1 MPSNLPGPQMPPPG
15 AEEEEDPRPGPSST
29 SMSLGDRL
37 KMHRE
42 MASASSGVGKP
53 IVNEVNEGWRV
64 FNEESSEE
72 EEEVGIGTLENYKM
86 TIDFQ

>member
-1 MPSNLPGPQMPPPG
+1 
-15 AEEEEDPRPGPSST
+15 
-29 SMSLGDRL
+29 MSLGDRL

-72 EEEVGIGTLENYKM
+72 EEEVGIGTLENY
-86 TIDFQ
+86 

>member
-1 MPSNLPGPQMPPPG
+1 
-15 AEEEEDPRPGPSST
+15 
-29 SMSLGDRL
+29 MSLGDRL

-72 EEEVGIGTLENYKM
+72 EEEEEVGIGTLENYS
-86 TIDFQ
+86 TTQFITNYYI

>member
-1 MPSNLPGPQMPPPG
+1 MPTAAPVG
-15 AEEEEDPRPGPSST
+15 EEEEEGEPRPGPST

-42 MASASSGVGKP
+42 LASGVGKP

-72 EEEVGIGTLENYKM
+72 EEEEAR
-86 TIDFQ
+86 

>member
-1 MPSNLPGPQMPPPG
+1 MGPEMPIGYPGPQMPSG
-15 AEEEEDPRPGPSST
+15 EEDEPRPGPSS
-29 SMSLGDRL
+29 MPVSLGDRL

-42 MASASSGVGKP
+42 LSSGVGKP

-72 EEEVGIGTLENYKM
+72 EEEEEVRNALLL
-86 TIDFQ
+86 FPVS

>member
-1 MPSNLPGPQMPPPG
+1 MPTAAPVG
-15 AEEEEDPRPGPSST
+15 EEEEGEPRPGPST

-42 MASASSGVGKP
+42 LASGVGKP

-72 EEEVGIGTLENYKM
+72 EEEEAR
-86 TIDFQ
+86 

>member
-1 MPSNLPGPQMPPPG
+1 MPSDLPGPPPG
-15 AEEEEDPRPGPSST
+15 AEEEEEPRPGPSST

-42 MASASSGVGKP
+42 MASASSGMGKP

-72 EEEVGIGTLENYKM
+72 EEEEEVGIRLVLLKITK
-86 TIDFQ
+86 